1 MPPSGGLLSFE
12 ELPFASSSS
21 SYEPGMPIGRSCR
34 TAWISDVHLGTRAN
48 NVGALL
54 QFLRDYDCDKL
65 YIVGDLID
73 IWQLRPGIFWPQH
86 QNGAARVRR
95 RRWLPISAFA

>member
-1 MPPSGGLLSFE
+1 
-12 ELPFASSSS
+12 
-21 SYEPGMPIGRSCR
+21 MPIGRSCR